1 MKKIL
6 ATAALAAAVGATAL
20 VPAPAL
26 AGAAPPAQKGN
37 TSLAEVLGA
46 DGVKFDQ
53 SWNDFDVVEAA
64 VYAVLDA
71 KPASPV
77 GLLADGDVRLTAL
90 VPTDKAFRVLVK
102 DLTGRKLNNE
112 KMVFR
117 KVASLGID
125 TVETVLLYHVVP
137 GATLDSK
144 KVVAADGATVPTA
157 LAGAGVTVKVKGS
170 TIKLIDLDHD
180 DFNPKV
186 VVADINK
193 GNKQIAHAINKVL
206 RPADL

>member
-6 ATAALAAAVGATAL
+6 TATALTSALAASAL
-20 VPAPAL
+20 LPAPAL
-26 AGAAPPAQKGN
+26 AAPADAQRGN
-37 TSLAEVLGA
+37 TSLAEVLGG
-46 DGVKFDQ
+46 DGVKFDN
-53 SWNDFDVVEAA
+53 SWQDFDVVEAA

-71 KPASPV
+71 KPGSAV
-77 GLLADGDVRLTAL
+77 GLLADGKVRLTAL

-102 DLTGRKLNNE
+102 DLTGRRLNNE

-117 KVASLGID
+117 TVASLGID
-125 TVETVLLYHVVP
+125 TVETVLLYHVIP
-137 GATLDSK
+137 GATLDAK
-144 KVVAADGATVPTA
+144 KVAAADAATVPTA

-186 VVADINK
+186 VVADINQ